1 MSYNESG
8 GASEDGRD
16 KGQWLLMSSNDSI
29 YEYDIAQVCCL
40 NYRKY
45 IVKNLHFNIFGRGQ
59 LYWHFGRV
67 QITVKVTCKNEF
79 EIKESLA
86 CAYNRIML

>member
-1 MSYNESG
+1 MQGNNKNMSYNESG

-40 NYRKY
+40 NYLKY
-45 IVKNLHFNIFGRGQ
+45 IVKTFILIYLDVVSYIG
-59 LYWHFGRV
+59 
-67 QITVKVTCKNEF
+67 T
-79 EIKESLA
+79 LA
-86 CAYNRIML
+86 EYK